1 MASTLVFAVFWLS
14 VAGIIHTYLLFPLL
28 LSSIAGIKRRSLGE
42 KHMDDA
48 VVSVPDITILIAA
61 YNEEKNI
68 RERIE
73 NLAQCQYPIG
83 KMSVLVGSDGST
95 DATNAILAELSLK
108 YDWLDVVVFAE
119 NRGKTPVVN
128 SLIAKVRTPITV
140 LTDADTIFSTDA
152 LVSIVQPFRDLGVG
166 CVAGV
171 RRVRNQAVE
180 SVTSLQESSYLD
192 LDNRIRVAEGELGCI
207 IGAHGSLYAI
217 RTELLE
223 RIPEDR
229 PFTDD
234 FFLSMIPLE
243 RDFRVMQADRALSFA
258 EAAASPMKDFMR
270 KVRYSSTAF
279 ATCFRFGH
287 LLWSSRPLVA
297 YCFFS
302 HRVSRWFLPFFL
314 VIAVITNVALL
325 GTGFVYS
332 VALAIQALFY
342 LGAVIGILIP
352 STVARSRVFSLSAY
366 FVYSNAAL
374 FVGFFRWISGRAS
387 HRWVPSRN

>member
-1 MASTLVFAVFWLS
+1 MVSAVLRSVFWLS
-14 VAGIIHTYLLFPLL
+14 VAGIVHTYLLFPLL
-28 LSSIAGIKRRSLGE
+28 LSAIAAIKRRYAPE
-42 KHMDDA
+42 KHVDDD
-48 VVSVPDITILIAA
+48 VVSIPDITILIAA

-73 NLAQCQYPIG
+73 NLARCEFPDG
-83 KMSVLVGSDGST
+83 KMTVLVGSDGST
-95 DATNAILAELSLK
+95 DGTNSLLTELAET
-108 YDWLDVVVFAE
+108 YDWLRVVVFAE

-128 SLIAKVRTPITV
+128 SLIAHVRSPITV
-140 LTDADTIFSTDA
+140 LTDADTVFSSDA
-152 LVSIVQPFRDLGVG
+152 LISIVGPFSDPRVG

-171 RRVRNQAVE
+171 RKVRDQVVE

-192 LDNRIRVAEGELGCI
+192 LDNRIRVAEGELGCV

-229 PFTDD
+229 AFTDD

-243 RDFRVMQADRALSFA
+243 RGYLVTQANKALSYA
-258 EAAASPMKDFMR
+258 EAATGPMKDFTR

-279 ATCFRFGH
+279 ATCFRFIH
-287 LLWSSRPLVA
+287 LLWTSRPLVA
-297 YCFFS
+297 YCFFA
-302 HRVSRWFLPFFL
+302 HRISRWFLPFFL
-314 VIAVITNVALL
+314 VLAVLTNVLLEGEGFIYTIALV
-325 GTGFVYS
+325 T
-332 VALAIQALFY
+332 QTLFY
-342 LGAVIGILIP
+342 LGAMIGILIP
-352 STVARSRVFSLSAY
+352 STVTRSRVFSISAY

-387 HRWVPSRN
+387 HRWVPSRS